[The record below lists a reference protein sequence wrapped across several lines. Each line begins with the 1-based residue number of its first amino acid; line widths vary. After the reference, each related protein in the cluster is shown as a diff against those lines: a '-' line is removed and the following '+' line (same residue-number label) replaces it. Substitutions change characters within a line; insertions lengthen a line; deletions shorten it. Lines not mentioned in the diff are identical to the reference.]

1 MRSIGFMTRHSDD
14 SASLLFEKREARKW
28 RGTGNRAVARA
39 TIMATIGKGGDTMN
53 EIRISRRAAL
63 AGTAASAL
71 ALSAR
76 PARAEG
82 NWKKYAGTKL
92 EGILAKGPRG
102 DNPQKH
108 NKEFTEIG

>member
-53 EIRISRRAAL
+53 EIRISRRAARNTDLVHGVASLADCCHDSSACDSAVTSPAPL
-63 AGTAASAL
+63 AGFAL
-71 ALSAR
+71 F
-76 PARAEG
+76 E
-82 NWKKYAGTKL
+82 
-92 EGILAKGPRG
+92 
-102 DNPQKH
+102 Q
-108 NKEFTEIG
+108 